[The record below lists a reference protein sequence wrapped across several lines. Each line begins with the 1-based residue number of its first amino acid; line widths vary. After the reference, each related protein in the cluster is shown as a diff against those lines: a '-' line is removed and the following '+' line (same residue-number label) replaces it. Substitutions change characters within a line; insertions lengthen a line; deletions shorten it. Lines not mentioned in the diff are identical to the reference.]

1 MNCNYKGRKQAEKN
15 QRVIEAYLWFAM
27 ITLNREMGFGAK
39 QLDRFRAGFI
49 GTVAEFDRECQR
61 YGVEVAILHVRQR
74 VQQIMENSDR
84 RKLRNES

>member
-39 QLDRFRAGFI
+39 RLDRFRDGFVR
-49 GTVAEFDRECQR
+49 TVAEFDRECQR
-61 YGVEVAILHVRQR
+61 YGAEIAVLHVRQR
-74 VQQIMENSDR
+74 VRQIMG
-84 RKLRNES
+84 NEGKEEAQ

>member
-39 QLDRFRAGFI
+39 RLDRFRAGFI
-49 GTVAEFDRECQR
+49 DTVAEFDRECQR
-61 YGVEVAILHVRQR
+61 YGAEIAALHLRQR
-74 VQQIMENSDR
+74 VQQIMGIDSGE
-84 RKLRNES
+84 E